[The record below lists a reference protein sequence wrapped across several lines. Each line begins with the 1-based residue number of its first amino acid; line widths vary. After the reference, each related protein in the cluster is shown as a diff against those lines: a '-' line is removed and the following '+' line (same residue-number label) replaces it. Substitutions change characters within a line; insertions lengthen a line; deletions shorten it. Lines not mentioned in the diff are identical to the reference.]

1 MVGSRM
7 NEYSKGIFTIG
18 HSDHSTE
25 FFLEL
30 LNKHGITA
38 LADVRSAPYSR
49 FNPQF
54 NRETI
59 ASTLKASSIRYVY
72 LGKELGGR
80 SSDPTCYDHGRIRYD
95 RLAQSSRVQE
105 GIKRVI
111 TGAMEY
117 RIALMCA
124 EKEPLHCHRTLL
136 IGHELDTRGIDV
148 THILSDGR
156 LESHTSA
163 MNRLVSELGLGSDDD
178 LFQQHKS
185 RGVLIEEAIM
195 YQSQRVGHAVEPTAD
210 ATVQE
215 QR

>member
-1 MVGSRM
+1 M
-7 NEYSKGIFTIG
+7 GIFTIG
-18 HSDHSTE
+18 HSDHSAE

-30 LNKHGITA
+30 LKKHGITA

-54 NRETI
+54 NREMI
-59 ASTLKASSIRYVY
+59 ASTLKASNIRYVY
-72 LGKELGGR
+72 LGTELGGR

-95 RLAQSSRVQE
+95 RLAQSSKVQE
-105 GIKRVI
+105 GLKRVL
-111 TGAMEY
+111 TGAMQY

-148 THILSDGR
+148 SHILSDGR

-163 MNRLVSELGLGSDDD
+163 MNRLFSELGLGTDDD

-185 RGVLIEEAIM
+185 RDVLTEEAIR
-195 YQSQRVGHAVEPTAD
+195 YQSQRVGHAIEQT
-210 ATVQE
+210 TVASGQE
-215 QR
+215 YR